1 MMFVNV
7 SRLMWTLPKT
17 GHPWSIVLYCIYYL
31 QLPLFYGLPF
41 LIVGRLDFVVSHN
54 NNEVSLISVH
64 MLVLSMRVCGALC
77 DSH

>member
-1 MMFVNV
+1 M
-7 SRLMWTLPKT
+7 
-17 GHPWSIVLYCIYYL
+17 IVD

-64 MLVLSMRVCGALC
+64 KLGLSMRVCGALC
-77 DSH
+77 HSH